1 MLVRDVFDTF
11 AALAGLVQ
19 GVTGTDYWAQNRCA
33 RVRVFSRLLKVDLQ
47 QMGREIE
54 RKNCCVSILH
64 PISTD
69 GPRHL
74 LLRRGSS
81 LERLFYP
88 LQSKKKFVVVAV
100 RVLSLFFSLVFVQE
114 LGVANVI
121 HQDQDAD
128 LEPILVVVVFISSS
142 SSSSYSSS
150 ILFYF
155 LSYIVFA
162 SFSHISARSSFNSF
176 SSCERRRRSRMMLSV

>member
-1 MLVRDVFDTF
+1 MTYLTHLPHLRDSFR
-11 AALAGLVQ
+11 ASLVQ
-19 GVTGTDYWAQNRCA
+19 TTRHKIDALEF
-33 RVRVFSRLLKVDLQ
+33 VFSRLLKVDLQ

-54 RKNCCVSILH
+54 RKNCCVSVLH

-100 RVLSLFFSLVFVQE
+100 RVLSLFFPLVFVQE

-121 HQDQDAD
+121 H
-128 LEPILVVVVFISSS
+128 
-142 SSSSYSSS
+142 
-150 ILFYF
+150 
-155 LSYIVFA
+155 
-162 SFSHISARSSFNSF
+162 
-176 SSCERRRRSRMMLSV
+176 